1 MIKELTKKYVKELR
15 NNNSKYV
22 LPSFALTMV
31 SLIIA
36 AFWDSAPV
44 ILKIITT
51 FIVVVISFILF
62 FFTGRHE

>member
-1 MIKELTKKYVKELR
+1 MIKELAKKYVKELR

-22 LPSFALTMV
+22 LPSLAFTMV
-31 SLIIA
+31 SLISA

-44 ILKIITT
+44 ALKVVTT
-51 FIVVVISFILF
+51 TIVVVMSFILF